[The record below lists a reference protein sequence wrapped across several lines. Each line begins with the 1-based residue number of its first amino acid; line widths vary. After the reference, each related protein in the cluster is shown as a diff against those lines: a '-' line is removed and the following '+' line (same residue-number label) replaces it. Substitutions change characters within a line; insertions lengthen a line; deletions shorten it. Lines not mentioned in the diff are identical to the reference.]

1 MQTIRAAIFQAA
13 FYIWAASIA
22 VLMIPTIILPRKTVV
37 FGQRLYALG
46 TFFLMRVLAGIRL
59 EVRGRENLAPGAA
72 VIAAKH
78 QSAFDTLAY
87 HALLPDVAMVMK
99 RELLFIPLFGAYA
112 LKTKMIPVDRSA
124 GPSALRG
131 MVKQAKV
138 ALAEGR
144 QVVIFPQGTR
154 VAPGVSAP
162 YQPGTAALYTQ
173 LGHPVV
179 PVATNSGEHW
189 PRRSFAKHPG
199 TIVVEFLPPI
209 PAGLPR
215 RAFAAELERVI
226 EEGSRRL
233 SRL

>member
-1 MQTIRAAIFQAA
+1 MLVIRAALFQAA
-13 FYIWAASIA
+13 FYLWAAGLA
-22 VLMIPTIILPRKTVV
+22 VLMIPGLILPRKTVV
-37 FGQRLYALG
+37 WAQRVYALG
-46 TFFLMRVLAGIRL
+46 TILLMRAIAGIRL
-59 EVRGRENLAPGAA
+59 EVRGREHLPPGAA

-87 HALLPDVAMVMK
+87 HALVPDVAMVMK
-99 RELLFIPLFGAYA
+99 RELLLIPLFGLYA

-131 MVKQAKV
+131 LVKQARA
-138 ALAEGR
+138 ALAAGR

-173 LGHPVV
+173 LHQPVV

-189 PRRSFAKHPG
+189 PRRSFAKYPG

-209 PAGLPR
+209 PPGLPR
-215 RAFAAELERVI
+215 KTFAAELERVI
-226 EEGSRRL
+226 EEGSERLRRT
-233 SRL
+233 

>member
-1 MQTIRAAIFQAA
+1 MQTIRAAVFQAA
-13 FYIWAASIA
+13 FYIWAAGIA
-22 VLMIPTIILPRKTVV
+22 VLMIPTIVLPRKTVV
-37 FGQRLYALG
+37 FGQRVYALG

-59 EVRGRENLAPGAA
+59 EVRGLEHLPPGPS

-99 RELLFIPLFGAYA
+99 RELLFIPLFGIYA

-131 MVKQAKV
+131 LVKGARQ
-138 ALAEGR
+138 ALADGR

-154 VAPGVSAP
+154 VAPGVAAP

-173 LGHPVV
+173 LGWPVV

-199 TIVVEFLPPI
+199 TIVVEYLPPI
-209 PAGLPR
+209 PPGMPR

-226 EEGSRRL
+226 EEGTRRL